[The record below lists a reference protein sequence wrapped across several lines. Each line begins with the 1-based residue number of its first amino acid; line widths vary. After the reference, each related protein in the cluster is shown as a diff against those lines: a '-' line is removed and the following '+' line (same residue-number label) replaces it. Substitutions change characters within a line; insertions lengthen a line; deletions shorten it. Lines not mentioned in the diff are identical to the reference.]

1 MKVNDNIYMLKI
13 PTKMHPDK
21 FTYPVIIVNKGKTLL
36 VDSAYPGEFDAIRTA
51 FYKEGLDIRYLSH
64 ILLTHKG
71 FDNLSCIKDIV
82 KYLPNAIVMAPYLD
96 NKFLVHIKLKDNDSI
111 PFFENVRVIST
122 PGHTPAHVS
131 LYIKDEEL
139 LVAGNLLNIE
149 LDLLALTDEDLNFDN
164 EIYLNSLRKVS
175 KISISKVIS
184 YHGGML
190 EGTINAGIKS
200 LIN

>member
-71 FDNLSCIKDIV
+71 FDNLGCIKDIV
-82 KYLPNAIVMAPYLD
+82 KYLPNVVVMAPYLD

-111 PFFENVRVIST
+111 PFFENVKVIST
-122 PGHTPAHVS
+122 PGHTTAHVS

-149 LDLLALTDEDLNFDN
+149 LDLLALTDEELNFDN
-164 EIYLNSLRKVS
+164 ESYINSLRKVS
-175 KISISKVIS
+175 KIPISKVIS

-190 EGTINAGIKS
+190 EGTINAGIKA